1 MDTLGQR
8 LRRCR
13 ERMGWSQ
20 IDVAA
25 KMGTSNMNISHY
37 ERDTR
42 QPDIA
47 TLVRFAELYNV
58 SVQWLMTGSD
68 VSPQQTD
75 IYDLLQRDNCT
86 YRNVPLTEDDKQRI
100 RDFMTGMLWDRLKRN
115 Q

>member
-20 IDVAA
+20 IDVAS
-25 KMGTSNMNISHY
+25 KVGTSNMNISHY

-42 QPDIA
+42 EPSIE
-47 TLVRFAELYNV
+47 TLTRLAELYNV
-58 SVQWLMTGSD
+58 SVQWLITGSD
-68 VSPQQTD
+68 VSTQQKD
-75 IYDLLQRDNCT
+75 IYDLLQRKDCT
-86 YRNVPLTEDDKQRI
+86 YRNVLLTDDDKQRI
-100 RDFMTGMLWDRLKRN
+100 RDFITGVLWDRLK